1 MAFKMKGFSP
11 FNKGK
16 AYTNGAMDYS
26 KSAMPKTYAQA
37 YKDRDMK
44 TYGDLTQEEY
54 TKEAKRQ
61 NVEYKNTGKWDYK
74 NAPKVTEEK
83 KGNKTTRTVDSK
95 NDVVETKGNDRKTMT
110 TTTNKTNDNV
120 STQKNKAETGFEGK
134 KQKTTTTVGDN
145 TYKTKIKYDKEGN
158 VKKIVQ
164 KDNSGNKIKYKGA
177 DAQAQYD
184 KGNIASDGKWEGQLV
199 GKNKG
204 AERGKGAKDK
214 KKGFWN
220 KIGL

>member
-11 FNKGK
+11 FNKGT
-16 AYTNGAMDYS
+16 AYASGATNNS
-26 KSAMPKTYAQA
+26 QSAMPKTYAKA
-37 YKDRDMK
+37 YKERDMK

-61 NVEYKNTGKWDYK
+61 NVEHKKTGKWDYK

-83 KGNKTTRTVDSK
+83 KGNKTTRTVNSK

-110 TTTNKTNDNV
+110 TTTNKTNDDV
-120 STQKNKAETGFEGK
+120 TTQKNKAETGFEGE
-134 KQKTTTTVGDN
+134 KQKTTTTVGDD
-145 TYKTKIKYDKEGN
+145 TYKTKIKYDKKGN
-158 VKKIVQ
+158 IKKIVQ
-164 KDNSGNKIKYKGA
+164 KSKNTGKKVKYKGD

-184 KGNIASDGKWEGQLV
+184 EGNIASDGKWKDQLV
-199 GKNKG
+199 GEK
-204 AERGKGAKDK
+204 GKGANAK